1 MARLFDDAS
10 SEYLLHGSAL
20 ITAYP
25 LTLAG
30 WFYTD
35 DATIDQSILAIQR
48 NDSGNHFWN
57 LGAHGG
63 TAGDPVVFE
72 ARSSSS
78 SPAKASTSTGYST
91 NTWHHAC
98 GVGVSA
104 TDRTAYIDGGSPG
117 TNATS
122 RTPGGIDDV
131 SIGMQRDSTPS
142 DAMSGRIAE
151 VALWDVALSAA
162 EVAALASGVTPL
174 HMRPGNLVAYWPVW
188 GLHSPEID
196 LTSNGNN
203 ITVTGPVKAG
213 HAPVTL
219 YTPKWAATVPLI
231 EAAPAATRRVFV
243 VG

>member
-1 MARLFDDAS
+1 
-10 SEYLLHGSAL
+10 
-20 ITAYP
+20 
-25 LTLAG
+25 
-30 WFYTD
+30 
-35 DATIDQSILAIQR
+35 
-48 NDSGNHFWN
+48 
-57 LGAHGG
+57 
-63 TAGDPVVFE
+63 
-72 ARSSSS
+72 
-78 SPAKASTSTGYST
+78 
-91 NTWHHAC
+91 
-98 GVGVSA
+98 
-104 TDRTAYIDGGSPG
+104 
-117 TNATS
+117 
-122 RTPGGIDDV
+122 
-131 SIGMQRDSTPS
+131 
-142 DAMSGRIAE
+142 MSGRIAE

-203 ITVTGPVKAG
+203 MTVTGPVKAG